1 MPPADEQLW
10 ILAGLA
16 LVAAILALVVRMMM
30 RTRPQPI
37 PTDGPLR
44 LTIKPLK
51 ELKPDPNHLYLG
63 TTIAR
68 EVTARLKGFERLEPH
83 MGDGGSVL
91 CVEGSVRKFG
101 PRLVIALR
109 LANSRQQVWRGT
121 YDGSINDLSYM
132 ADKMAANV
140 AHALKVAPRK
150 KAAQPSI
157 QPAT

>member
-1 MPPADEQLW
+1 MPGGDEQLW

-16 LVAAILALVVRMMM
+16 LFAAVLSLIVRTMM

-37 PTDGPLR
+37 PAEGPLR

-83 MGDGGSVL
+83 MGDGGSAL
-91 CVEGSVRKFG
+91 CVEGTVRKFG
-101 PRLVIALR
+101 PRLVIVLR
-109 LANSRQQVWRGT
+109 LTNSRHPVWRGT
-121 YDGSINDLSYM
+121 YDGSINDLGYM

-140 AHALKVAPRK
+140 AHALRVAPRK
-150 KAAQPSI
+150 KAT
-157 QPAT
+157 QPAAAK